1 MKSAQKDQV
10 IQILATG
17 FGAGLSPVA
26 PGTAGTLVGLVICL
40 LSYPLA
46 WPLRLVYVV
55 AISAVSIYV
64 AGQAEKLYGKTDD
77 QRIVIDEIAGVQVT
91 MLPVAI
97 TGLHLLLAF
106 VLFRIFDIW
115 KPFPLNR
122 FQKFPGGWG
131 VVADDLGAGVYG
143 GLVLFLL
150 TLTGVL

>member
-1 MKSAQKDQV
+1 MKSVQKDQV

-64 AGQAEKLYGKTDD
+64 AGQAEKFYGKTDD

-97 TGLHLLLAF
+97 TGLNLLLAF

>member
-1 MKSAQKDQV
+1 MKSAQKDKV

-77 QRIVIDEIAGVQVT
+77 QRIVIDEIAGLQVT